1 MLFFS
6 TVGES
11 CGLNNMCSA
20 LLFDRSESIPAPL
33 QPSSVLARTAVGLS
47 HTLFVP
53 PYIVS
58 MNGTYT

>member
-20 LLFDRSESIPAPL
+20 LLFDRSESIPAPR
-33 QPSSVLARTAVGLS
+33 QPPSVLARTVGLS